1 MEAAAEDE
9 DAQQED
15 ALALI
20 RRHKYHCVQLEGLLR
35 LLENEQVSHCLSRLL
50 SGGAHG
56 CRGSYHTCD
65 ISTEVPICCLDP
77 MIQSVANAGALAPGC
92 SGQLACQTSP

>member
-20 RRHKYHCVQLEGLLR
+20 SRHKHHCVQLEGLLR

-50 SGGAHG
+50 SGWACG
-56 CRGSYHTCD
+56 CKAAT
-65 ISTEVPICCLDP
+65 IPVT
-77 MIQSVANAGALAPGC
+77 
-92 SGQLACQTSP
+92 